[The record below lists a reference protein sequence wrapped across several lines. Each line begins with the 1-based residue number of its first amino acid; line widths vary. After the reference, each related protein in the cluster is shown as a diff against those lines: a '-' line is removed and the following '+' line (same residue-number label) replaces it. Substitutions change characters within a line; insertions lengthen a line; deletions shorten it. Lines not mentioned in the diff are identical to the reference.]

1 MHPEELPNL
10 DRSLDS
16 LEARLRALPPPPVPA
31 GLEARLLAA
40 TPARLPTPRRRWGAR
55 AIAVAGLAAA
65 GLLAILAWPG
75 RDGNN
80 VIIGPPTSQTAAK
93 VSPRPTEEPNSM
105 AALLKAQRDL
115 DEADP
120 PSFTWPLPPTPP
132 LTLSTATPA
141 DLLD

>member
-10 DRSLDS
+10 DRSLES
-16 LEARLRALPPPPVPA
+16 LESRLRALPPPAVPA

-40 TPARLPTPRRRWGAR
+40 IPACLPAPRRRWVARVGA
-55 AIAVAGLAAA
+55 AALAAA
-65 GLLAILAWPG
+65 GLLAVLAWLG

-80 VIIGPPTSQTAAK
+80 VVIGPPSSHPTAK
-93 VSPRPTEEPNSM
+93 ITPRPPED
-105 AALLKAQRDL
+105 ADGIAILLQALRDL

-120 PSFTWPLPPTPP
+120 PTFTWPLPPTPP
-132 LTLSTATPA
+132 LTLAPSIPA